1 MSIAPIPACLVTGLT
16 GTDKRSFVAA
26 LLRARPAGNRW
37 ALLDNDGGGSALEF
51 AQSGLETA
59 TVSGCACCT
68 GQVAL
73 HAGIVQLVRR
83 ARPQWLVVAVDGAAE
98 PDALER
104 VFAQPEL
111 ARGIR
116 VAQKICAI
124 SPQWLVALPQNALER
139 LQRQMT
145 AADCVVTANAEAVA
159 TLRATGIERVVQ
171 ADEAVRRIAGASAVP
186 SASSPRIAS

>member
-1 MSIAPIPACLVTGLT
+1 MPIAPVSTCLVTGLT
-16 GTDKRSFVAA
+16 GTDKRSFVVA
-26 LLRARPAGNRW
+26 LLRARPAGSRW
-37 ALLDNDGGGSALEF
+37 ALLDNDGGGSAMDL
-51 AQSGLETA
+51 ALQGLETA

-68 GQVAL
+68 DQVAL

-116 VAQKICAI
+116 VAERICAM
-124 SPQWLVALPQNALER
+124 SPQWLTVLPQNALER
-139 LQRQMT
+139 LRRQMA
-145 AADCVVTANAEAVA
+145 AADCVVTGRADAVA
-159 TLRATGIERVVQ
+159 ALRAAGIERVVQ
-171 ADEAVRRIAGASAVP
+171 ADEAVRRITGASTGP
-186 SASSPRIAS
+186 SASSPRIVS

>member
-1 MSIAPIPACLVTGLT
+1 MPIAPIPACLVTGLT

-26 LLRARPAGNRW
+26 LLRARPADSRW
-37 ALLDNDGGGSALEF
+37 ALLDNDGGGSAMDL
-51 AQSGLETA
+51 ALQGLETA
-59 TVSGCACCT
+59 IVSGCACCT

-116 VAQKICAI
+116 VARIICAM
-124 SPQWLVALPQNALER
+124 SPQWLAALPQNALER
-139 LQRQMT
+139 LRRQMA
-145 AADCVVTANAEAVA
+145 AADCVVTAHAEAVA
-159 TLRATGIERVVQ
+159 GLRAAGIARVVQ
-171 ADEAVRRIAGASAVP
+171 ADEAIRRITGESAAS